1 MQFTDVQ
8 QVCFIRIGAVGD
20 LLVATA
26 ALEETL
32 QRFPNSHVWVAGPAL
47 WKSLLLP
54 SRWPRI
60 NGIIDI
66 DKKGFGRLCVPNLQ
80 NETWEPQGEGQY
92 LQKFLTE
99 CDASVNLR
107 PESLRLAWPAF
118 FARVPIRIGTC
129 WWGTKWLFTH
139 WSPWVGKDPIIH
151 ERDRMLRIATA
162 TQQPFFPLG
171 FTRGNRQRMIQ
182 EQTQQ
187 TGKEKAERYMV
198 IQPGQAKDTPAYQ
211 WRNKVLPQL
220 KVVDKTVAQDL
231 THTENY
237 VLINPTA
244 SRIEKAWPAEKFR
257 ELALNL
263 QPWLRER
270 GHQLFIIGSPT
281 ETEWLKKVAGPEIP
295 IVQPANLRI
304 LMDVVGP
311 AKAVLTNTSSLQF
324 IANSLRAPT
333 VTLMGRTFPARWG
346 PLAPTDLTI
355 CGKLPSPPLADVFAE
370 DYTAYNSI
378 SVETV
383 ERQFK
388 DWFQNKLVGSQAL

>member
-1 MQFTDVQ
+1 MQFSDVQ

-32 QRFPNSHVWVAGPAL
+32 QRFPNAKVWVAGPEL
-47 WKSLLLP
+47 WKSLLFP

-60 NGIIDI
+60 NGIITV
-66 DKKGFGRLCVPNLQ
+66 DKKGHGRLCLPNLQ
-80 NETWEPQGEGQY
+80 TETWDPQSETQPI
-92 LQKFLTE
+92 QKFLQQ
-99 CDASVNLR
+99 CQASVNLR
-107 PESLRLAWPAF
+107 PESLRYAWPAF

-129 WWGTKWLFTH
+129 WWGLKWLFTH

-151 ERDRMLRIATA
+151 ERDRMLRIVTA
-162 TQQPFFPLG
+162 TKRSFLPLG
-171 FTRGNRQRMIQ
+171 FTKANRKNMIQ
-182 EQTQQ
+182 EQTLL
-187 TGKEKAERYMV
+187 TGNSKAEKYAV
-198 IQPGQAKDTPAYQ
+198 IQPGQSKETAVFR
-211 WRNKVLPQL
+211 WRDKVLPQL
-220 KVVDKTVAQDL
+220 KNVDKSVALKL
-231 THTENY
+231 TQTENY

-257 ELALNL
+257 QFALSL

-270 GHQLFIIGSPT
+270 GYQLFIIGSPT
-281 ETEWLKKVAGPEIP
+281 ETEWLKKVAGENIP
-295 IVQPANLRI
+295 IIQPVNLRI

-324 IANSLRAPT
+324 FANSLGAPT

-355 CGKLPSPPLADVFAE
+355 CGELPSPPMADVFAE

-388 DWFQNKLVGSQAL
+388 NWFQNQL